1 MQQNSFNYRL
11 SILNTL
17 EYVIG
22 TRRADIH
29 RRRRAAM
36 IDGAAGAAGAA
47 RRDGLSQRDRVL
59 CENLL

>member
-36 IDGAAGAAGAA
+36 IDGAAGAA